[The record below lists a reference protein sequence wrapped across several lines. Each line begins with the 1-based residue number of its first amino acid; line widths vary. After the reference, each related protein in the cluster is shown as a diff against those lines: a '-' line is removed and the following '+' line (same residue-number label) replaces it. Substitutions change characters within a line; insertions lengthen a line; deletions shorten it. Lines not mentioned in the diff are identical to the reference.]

1 MKYLKQVMIILLF
14 SLLGETLKYV
24 LPLPI
29 PSSIYGMILLF
40 VSLMTGIIKL
50 DQVENVGKLLIEI
63 MPIMFIPAGVKIIA
77 SWGVL
82 EPMIVPVSVITV
94 VVLIVVMIATGRVSQ
109 AIIRLDSKKEGE
121 DKNE

>member
-1 MKYLKQVMIILLF
+1 MKYLKQFMIILLF

-63 MPIMFIPAGVKIIA
+63 MPIMFIPAGVKIMA
-77 SWGVL
+77 SWSVL

>member
-1 MKYLKQVMIILLF
+1 MKYLKQFMIILLF

-63 MPIMFIPAGVKIIA
+63 MPIMFIPAGVKIMA
-77 SWGVL
+77 SWSVL
-82 EPMIVPVSVITV
+82 EPMIVPVSIITV

>member
-63 MPIMFIPAGVKIIA
+63 MPIMFIPAGVKIMA

>member
-1 MKYLKQVMIILLF
+1 MKYLRQFMIILLF

-63 MPIMFIPAGVKIIA
+63 MPIMFIPAGVKIMA
-77 SWGVL
+77 SWSVL
-82 EPMIVPVSVITV
+82 EPMIVPVSIITV

>member
-1 MKYLKQVMIILLF
+1 MKYLKQFMIILLF

-94 VVLIVVMIATGRVSQ
+94 VALIVVMVVTGRVSQ

>member
-1 MKYLKQVMIILLF
+1 MKYLRQCMIILLF

-63 MPIMFIPAGVKIIA
+63 MPIMFIPAGVKIMA
-77 SWGVL
+77 SWSVL
-82 EPMIVPVSVITV
+82 EPMIVPVSIITV